1 MRGMSGDGSAS
12 AWTWCLD
19 VVALVVVPAVST
31 KSMTHIFPPHMF
43 GSVEKITAEK
53 TNVSNKNMYCTSNQV
68 CEVLWFKPPVI
79 SNDHQSQAGSPLD
92 ALKWVSHLKSI
103 QRQVADA
110 CGHRAAHWH
119 WHWLCPCGFF
129 VRYENG
135 ICSSANRLKRFERRF
150 LARFWLNPDW
160 KTIWQWCYKH
170 GSGRWITS
178 TFTKKTWN
186 VQWFLED
193 STKVQSKIQVV
204 RSVRLQWN
212 SSGFK
217 SSSKS
222 YVFGEPFF
230 VGESG
235 HGPLRHLFWQKN
247 SSWNVATFLIG
258 GHGSY
263 SLVKLALFAG
273 ISCRDV

>member
-1 MRGMSGDGSAS
+1 MDRHQLEHDAWMSWHWSCYLQYQQNVWLTSFLRTCSA
-12 AWTWCLD
+12 
-19 VVALVVVPAVST
+19 PQIKST
-31 KSMTHIFPPHMF
+31 P
-43 GSVEKITAEK
+43 EK
-53 TNVSNKNMYCTSNQV
+53 TDVSNKNMYCTSNQV
-68 CEVLWFKPPVI
+68 CEVLWCKPPVI

-92 ALKWVSHLKSI
+92 ALKWVSQLKSI

-160 KTIWQWCYKH
+160 KTIWQRCYKH
-170 GSGRWITS
+170 GSGKWITS

-230 VGESG
+230 VGASG
-235 HGPLRHLFWQKN
+235 HGPLRHLFWQEK

-258 GHGSY
+258 EHGSY
-263 SLVKLALFAG
+263 SLLKLALFAG